1 MRGRFGNNL
10 FKIFITV
17 FPLLTV
23 ALIAILTYQ
32 DILGC
37 FFTGMDAISLID
49 TCRINSFSDIF
60 RIFTE
65 PGLNAIPDALN
76 FHRWYRPISVLSY
89 SMDYYMWKLDP
100 FGYHLTDL
108 ILHCL
113 VSVLVFMIVK
123 FLANGRQTIAWLGAI
138 IFTTH
143 PLLVET
149 VPANVRRMDILST
162 LFVLLSILSFFKYYS
177 MKSRGRI
184 YYLFSVLFYLIAI
197 GAKEIAII
205 LPPLVFSY
213 VMISYF
219 LDNKSIRAGL
229 VQSLSKC
236 SPYLIVTLIY
246 FSMRIYVLGGIGGYA
261 ERPHGILEIS
271 KVLIEILS
279 RYFIVLIYP
288 VDFLKFGTSVSSLSP
303 VAVQIFVILVFGLA
317 FIRGSY
323 HSEKIVKYFVEI
335 NHLKAAAFLL
345 IWLFLPLC
353 VYMATLISGRYY
365 LYISTIPFSALLS
378 ILLIESYISLVQKIR
393 KGGFG
398 TIHGKLSSVRVS
410 AIIFTS
416 TFVISG
422 SLLLY
427 SPLIKTYGEWKDSGE
442 ISDLLFGRI
451 AETLPT
457 LPDNADIYIYDFPD
471 GIASYGNKIP
481 YAKEVEYPAGYSIK
495 SWLDLNF
502 PNNSTKKIVIKS
514 KKTIMAYRDKL
525 SLTVTNDY
533 YKDNIVMFTV
543 EF

>member
-1 MRGRFGNNL
+1 MRGRFGNHL
-10 FKIFITV
+10 VKTFITV

-32 DILGC
+32 DILGY
-37 FFTGMDAISLID
+37 FFTGMDAVSLID

-113 VSVLVFMIVK
+113 VSLLVFLVIK

-177 MKSRGRI
+177 MKSHGRI

-205 LPPLVFSY
+205 LPPLIFSY

-219 LDNKSIRAGL
+219 LENKSIRAGL

-236 SPYLIVTLIY
+236 SPYLMVTLIY
-246 FSMRIYVLGGIGGYA
+246 FSMRLYVLGGIGGYA

-288 VDFLKFGTSVSSLSP
+288 VDFLKFDTSVSFIP
-303 VAVQIFVILVFGLA
+303 PIAVQIFVIVVLGLA
-317 FIRGSY
+317 FITGWY
-323 HSEKIVKYFVEI
+323 HQGKIKKYLTET

-353 VYMATLISGRYY
+353 VYMVTLISGRYY
-365 LYISTIPFSALLS
+365 LYISTIPFSALIS
-378 ILLIESYISLVQKIR
+378 ILLIDSFISLVQKIN
-393 KGGFG
+393 KGGFR
-398 TIHGKLSSVRVS
+398 TIPVILSSVSVS
-410 AIIFTS
+410 AIIFTI
-416 TFVISG
+416 TVVISC

-427 SPLIKTYGEWKDSGE
+427 SPLIKTYGEWRDSGE
-442 ISDLLFGRI
+442 ISDLLFGGI

-457 LPDNADIYIYDFPD
+457 LPVNAVLYLYDFPD

-502 PNNSTKKIVIKS
+502 PNNSTKKVVIKS
-514 KKTIMAYRDKL
+514 KKTIIAYRDKL
-525 SLTVTNDY
+525 SLTVMNDY
-533 YKDNIVMFTV
+533 YIDNTVIFTV
-543 EF
+543 NF